1 MSDIF
6 YNELKDDI
14 NNFVFKLWELGLE
27 KEKSKIWNYINTY
40 WDCMSLCNIRD
51 QDDNNIITNIVD
63 YISYN
68 TKVNLSGDYMLING
82 KEIKDLSD
90 LYDIL

>member
-40 WDCMSLCNIRD
+40 LDCMPLCNIRD

>member
-6 YNELKDDI
+6 YDELKDNI
-14 NNFVFKLWELGLE
+14 SNFVFRLFELGLE
-27 KEKSKIWNYINTY
+27 EEKSKIWSYISTY
-40 WDCMSLCNIRD
+40 WDCMPSCKIRS
-51 QDDNNIITNIVD
+51 QDDSNIITNIVD

-68 TKVNLSGDYMLING
+68 TKVNLSGDYMLIND
-82 KEIKDLSD
+82 KEIKSLSD

>member
-27 KEKSKIWNYINTY
+27 KEKSKIWNYINMY
-40 WDCMSLCNIRD
+40 WDCMPLCNIRD

>member
-40 WDCMSLCNIRD
+40 RDCIPPCNIRD

>member
-6 YNELKDDI
+6 YDELKDDI
-14 NNFVFKLWELGLE
+14 SNFVFRLFELGSEEE
-27 KEKSKIWNYINTY
+27 KLKIWSYINTY
-40 WDCMSLCNIRD
+40 WDCMPSCKIRS
-51 QDDNNIITNIVD
+51 QDDSNTITNIVD

-68 TKVNLSGDYMLING
+68 TKANLSGDYMLING
-82 KEIKDLSD
+82 KEIKSLSD

>member
-40 WDCMSLCNIRD
+40 WDCMPLCNIRD

-68 TKVNLSGDYMLING
+68 IKVNLSGDYMLING

>member
-27 KEKSKIWNYINTY
+27 KEKSKIWNYINMY
-40 WDCMSLCNIRD
+40 WDCMPLCNIRD

-82 KEIKDLSD
+82 KEIKDLSN

>member
-1 MSDIF
+1 M
-6 YNELKDDI
+6 
-14 NNFVFKLWELGLE
+14 FKLWELGLE

-40 WDCMSLCNIRD
+40 WDCIPPYNIRD